1 MGFHCVVSLVI
12 YTVEVEDAC
21 FFTVLDDE
29 DDAGLITTGSIVT
42 VSVTVIRRNLG
53 VSSFWF
59 KNFEVILSY
68 GTLY

>member
-1 MGFHCVVSLVI
+1 VGFHCVVNLVT
-12 YTVEVEDAC
+12 YTVEIEDVC

-42 VSVTVIRRNLG
+42 VSVTAIRRNLG

-59 KNFEVILSY
+59 KTVEVIWSH